1 MKQISLLVLL
11 LSLSIFSFGQKER
24 TIAFYNVE
32 NLFDTLDTPNKSDSE
47 FLPNGK
53 KEWNSEK
60 YSTKIKHINQ
70 VIDAIESPLI
80 IGLCEVENKNV
91 VLDIVKNGQLSCTH
105 AVVHA
110 ESRDQRGIDNA
121 IIYDKSAL
129 LLEEK
134 GTIRFN
140 IPGDRPTRDIL
151 WARFTARKTS
161 FYVMVNHW
169 PSRYGGAEESEPKRM
184 IAAENARLFIDSLIQ
199 NDPKVRIIF
208 MGDLNDHPENAAP
221 QMIQEQLSP
230 MITTE
235 SGKYQGTHNYRGQW
249 GILDH
254 IMVSDSFLKKRGTRI
269 VKNSGII
276 HSFNFLI
283 GEYRGNEVPARTY
296 GGKKYLN
303 GYSDHLPVSI
313 KIRL

>member
-60 YSTKIKHINQ
+60 YNTKIKHINQ

-161 FYVMVNHW
+161 FYLMVNNW

-269 VKNSGII
+269 VKNSGTI

-283 GEYRGNEVPARTY
+283 VEYRGNEVPARTY

>member
-60 YSTKIKHINQ
+60 YNTKIKHINQ

-269 VKNSGII
+269 VKNSGTI

>member
-161 FYVMVNHW
+161 FYVMINHW

-208 MGDLNDHPENAAP
+208 MGDLNDNPENAAP

-269 VKNSGII
+269 VKNSGTI

-283 GEYRGNEVPARTY
+283 VEYRGNEVPARTY

>member
-60 YSTKIKHINQ
+60 YNTKIKHINQ

-161 FYVMVNHW
+161 FYLMVNHW

-269 VKNSGII
+269 VKNSGTI

-283 GEYRGNEVPARTY
+283 VEYRGNEVPARTY

>member
-105 AVVHA
+105 ALVHA

-269 VKNSGII
+269 VKNSGAI

>member
-110 ESRDQRGIDNA
+110 DSRDQRGIDNA

-199 NDPKVRIIF
+199 NDPKVRIIL

-269 VKNSGII
+269 VKNSGTI

-283 GEYRGNEVPARTY
+283 VEYRGNEVPARTY

>member
-60 YSTKIKHINQ
+60 YNTKIKHINQ

-161 FYVMVNHW
+161 FYVLVNHW

-269 VKNSGII
+269 VKNSGTI

-283 GEYRGNEVPARTY
+283 VEYRGNEVPARTY

>member
-60 YSTKIKHINQ
+60 YNTKIKHINQ

-269 VKNSGII
+269 VKNSGTI

-283 GEYRGNEVPARTY
+283 VEYRGNEVPARTY